1 MSKMETLQNQWGTLL
16 LLLHVINMHIF
27 LLISNRKD
35 IDGKMFI
42 TAIETE
48 KRGLREKT
56 MIIITEQNG
65 HM

>member
-1 MSKMETLQNQWGTLL
+1 
-16 LLLHVINMHIF
+16 MHIF

-56 MIIITEQNG
+56 IIIITEQNG